1 MKWTQV
7 YFIRINRV
15 FFDQMFFQ
23 GFFKRLPQWFYNLSD
38 LHLVIGI
45 FRIFTF
51 SFNISFQISSKNYT
65 SIKYVNRANKYSKS
79 ISKRATFYDNE
90 LKGNKRC
97 QRNTNGAFIYLFIY
111 LFIIHSHSLKSIK
124 LYMVQITNQNRLP
137 APQYN
142 ILERDKID

>member
-90 LKGNKRC
+90 LKGNKGC

-111 LFIIHSHSLKSIK
+111 LFIYYSFAFFKVDQTLHGTNNYPKSTPSPPI
-124 LYMVQITNQNRLP
+124 
-137 APQYN
+137 QYF
-142 ILERDKID
+142 RAC